1 MIRVKVS
8 FQQVYIYVEVLAMIF
23 RLLAVTLGALLAIAC
38 ADKGMTTPT
47 TSQLTNNSVGFLQ
60 GTVSIGPICPV
71 ESKDHPCSPPPSLY
85 TSHKL
90 VILNNKGEQVT
101 LVAIDGKG
109 NYRTELMPG
118 TYTVDFTPRDIGMP
132 GSFQPPT
139 AEIREGE
146 TTVLNIDIDT
156 GIR

>member
-1 MIRVKVS
+1 MISR
-8 FQQVYIYVEVLAMIF
+8 FLA
-23 RLLAVTLGALLAIAC
+23 LTLGALVAIAC
-38 ADKGMTTPT
+38 SDNRIITPT
-47 TSQLTNNSVGFLQ
+47 SSQLTSNSVGFLQ
-60 GTVSIGPICPV
+60 GSVSIGPICPV
-71 ESKDHPCSPPPSLY
+71 ESKDHPCPPPPSLF

-90 VILNNKGEQVT
+90 VILNDKGEQVT

-118 TYTVDFTPRDIGMP
+118 TYTVDFTPRDIGFP